1 MPFTLS
7 HAAAIL
13 PFRRLRLVA
22 SALVI
27 GTFAPDFEYFFM
39 VVPMDRYGHTPIGV
53 FFLTLPLALVVLW
66 IFHNFI
72 KRPAAMLLPDSV
84 QCRLHQY
91 LGEFEFRGLGR
102 FLLIVISILLGI
114 VTHLVWDSFTHRT
127 GWFFHHWHL
136 LRESVVVPVLG
147 SIPYYKLFQHVST
160 VLGLAILAVWLV
172 WWYTKTPPS
181 GQPLA
186 GAPSHSRRLA
196 IVAGLIT
203 IACIVAVIRG
213 TVEAL
218 GPTGRMNYREFV
230 IDAVVTVVA
239 TLWWELV
246 AYGVFFEWTESTKR
260 RALHRL
266 DAIVEPD
273 RPRQG
278 PTV

>member
-53 FFLTLPLALVVLW
+53 FLLTLPLALVVLW

-84 QCRLHQY
+84 QSRLHEH
-91 LGEFEFRGLGR
+91 LGEFEFRGFGR

-114 VTHLVWDSFTHRT
+114 ITHLVWDSFTHRT
-127 GWFFHHWHL
+127 GWFFHHWHV
-136 LRESVVVPVLG
+136 LRESVTIPVLG

-160 VLGLAILAVWLV
+160 VLGLAILAVWLL
-172 WWYTKTPPS
+172 WWYYKTPAS
-181 GQPLA
+181 GEPLA
-186 GAPSHSRRLA
+186 GAPSHSRRVA
-196 IVAGLIT
+196 IVAALVT
-203 IACIVAVIRG
+203 IACVAAVIRG
-213 TVEAL
+213 AIDAI

-239 TLWWELV
+239 ILWWELV
-246 AYGVFFEWTESTKR
+246 AYGIFFEWTESAKR
-260 RALHRL
+260 RSLDGLAAL
-266 DAIVEPD
+266 AEPD
-273 RPRQG
+273 QSGQG